1 MSVIK
6 ANTIVEQQHDVTP
19 VSFNFNDVQNAA
31 QGQLNQIKLKAAD
44 VIKQAL
50 AEAEELR
57 LKAEQQGQVDA
68 VRNAR
73 KSLKQEV
80 EAQAATIIPALKNV
94 VDQITQAKQQ
104 WIQQWES
111 SAIHVAV
118 AVAEKI
124 IHREI
129 ENRPEIS
136 QEMIRQTLS
145 MASGCGQ
152 IKVHLNPKDI
162 ESMQRTS
169 EMVLKEI
176 SQLAPSDIVPN
187 ENIAQGGCF
196 VETQFGSIDNTI
208 ESQLKR
214 IESELG

>member
-6 ANTIVEQQHDVTP
+6 ANTIVEQQHDITP

-31 QGQLNQIKLKAAD
+31 QGQLNQIKLKAAEI
-44 VIKQAL
+44 IKDAL
-50 AEAEELR
+50 VEAEELR
-57 LKAEQQGQVDA
+57 LKAEQQGQIDA

-80 EAQAATIIPALKNV
+80 DAQAATVIPALKNV
-94 VDQITQAKQQ
+94 VTQIAQAKQQ
-104 WIQQWES
+104 WVQQWEE
-111 SAIHVAV
+111 SAVHIAI
-118 AVAEKI
+118 AIAEKI

-129 ENRPEIS
+129 ENRPDIS
-136 QEMIRQTLS
+136 QEMIRQTLT
-145 MASGCGQ
+145 MASRCGQ

-162 ESMQRTS
+162 ESMERTS
-169 EMVLKEI
+169 GVMLKELKK
-176 SQLAPSDIVPN
+176 LAPSDIVPN

-196 VETQFGSIDNTI
+196 IETQFGSIDNTI